1 MDARNDPAAGYGA
14 IQREDMDPDFDFA
27 FEDIRL
33 YVEDWDAPDFF
44 VQVSV
49 FFSGK

>member
-1 MDARNDPAAGYGA
+1 MDLKADVGANHYGA
-14 IQREDMDPDFDFA
+14 IQRDEMDPDFDFG

-44 VQVSV
+44 VQV
-49 FFSGK
+49 FSRPTQ